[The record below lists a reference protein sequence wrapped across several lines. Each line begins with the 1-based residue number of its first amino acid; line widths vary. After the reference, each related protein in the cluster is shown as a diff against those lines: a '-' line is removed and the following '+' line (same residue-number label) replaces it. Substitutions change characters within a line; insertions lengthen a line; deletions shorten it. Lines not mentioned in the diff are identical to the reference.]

1 MISRDEFSG
10 ILDQMCPMYVI
21 LDVTGHI
28 QKVGPILQ
36 KLRPDV
42 PLQGRRFLE
51 VFDLSR
57 PRQVSNMEELLAR
70 SGAKL
75 HLKFRDEPQTGLKGI
90 IMPFEGGKGALI
102 NLSFG
107 ISILDAVRDYDL
119 TSADF
124 SATDLAIELLYLVEA
139 KSAAMDASRKLNLR
153 LQGAMIAAEEQAY
166 TDTLTGLKNRRAMDF
181 VLGRMVAS
189 GSKFSLMH
197 LDLDYFKEVND
208 THGHAA
214 GDHVLKEVARAMR
227 RETRDTD
234 TIARVGGDEF
244 VLIFEGVTDRTRL
257 IRIATRL
264 IDRIREPMQ
273 FQDTVCRVSASVGI
287 AMSTQSVPT
296 EAVRMLHMAD
306 VALYEAKHK
315 GRSTYEIFMPE
326 LELRERRVTKTRRAS
341 DASTDAVPSTMEQLI
356 EGNLP
361 SEGKVAGSG
370 VDQARSEVGTQGL
383 DNA

>member
-1 MISRDEFSG
+1 MISKDEFSR

-90 IMPFEGGKGALI
+90 LVPFEGGKGALI

-181 VLGRMVAS
+181 MLGRMVAS

-197 LDLDYFKEVND
+197 LDLDYFKDVND

-244 VLIFEGVTDRTRL
+244 VLIFEGLTDRTRL
-257 IRIATRL
+257 VRIATRL

-273 FQDTVCRVSASVGI
+273 FQDTVCRVSASIGI
-287 AMSTQSVPT
+287 AMSTQSVPA

-315 GRSTYEIFMPE
+315 GRSTYEIYTPE
-326 LELRERRVTKTRRAS
+326 LERRERRVTKTRRAS
-341 DASTDAVPSTMEQLI
+341 DFSNDAVSPTLQQLI
-356 EGNLP
+356 DGNLQNDEKETGP
-361 SEGKVAGSG
+361 GTDQVDSEAGSQKLNG
-370 VDQARSEVGTQGL
+370 A
-383 DNA
+383 